1 MTNRT
6 FKAEIEITGYAG
18 AVIGRRGLT
27 VQCIQSESD
36 AKIEIVTQPDSICQI
51 AQIQAETE
59 HSLNIA
65 ISKINKI
72 LYEQQ
77 RQPPELNSLQKYKNH
92 PNEPC
97 DWKSPGSN
105 RPSFS
110 AASGHRHPVQKC
122 HFAHTF
128 FGLGH
133 PSEAENGPHF
143 LAVFCLPTKY
153 H

>member
-6 FKAEIEITGYAG
+6 FKAEIEITGYVG

-36 AKIEIVTQPDSICQI
+36 AKIEIVTQPDSVCQI

-77 RQPPELNSLQKYKNH
+77 RQPPELNSLQKYKSH

-97 DWKSPGSN
+97 DWKSTGSRQEVDRVHN
-105 RPSFS
+105 KGCGKYR
-110 AASGHRHPVQKC
+110 AYKC
-122 HFAHTF
+122 AKCGKFQRRY
-128 FGLGH
+128 LNKN
-133 PSEAENGPHF
+133 EKK
-143 LAVFCLPTKY
+143 KY
-153 H
+153 YDD